1 MIDALGF
8 KGIWKRP
15 GVVDRPEVV
24 IEKLVGLQDAA
35 TRHLDSQFGGSDR
48 RSRLEHDLANGFELV
63 NASFLSD
70 TIVLALAIK
79 DQRKMIQ
86 PILQG
91 SGLRLVADIEPYP
104 LVAKAIAVFVA
115 CRLAS
120 AIVAMGARTEPS
132 LAYRGCIS
140 FGDFEVRDRF
150 LIGPAVD
157 EAAAANNLAQGAF
170 VWLLPSAREV
180 FGFYAEPSTDHPD
193 YVRTY
198 SPYEVPLKGGE
209 TYDTFAVSPYLLAD
223 TEAARDEI
231 TSRILLTF
239 SGGLDVQLKKQ
250 HTRRFLDVCEARWK
264 PPIRPDPLGQ
274 PAPAAPSGPNPAGPK

>member
-1 MIDALGF
+1 VQSLAV
-8 KGIWKRP
+8 K
-15 GVVDRPEVV
+15 
-24 IEKLVGLQDAA
+24 
-35 TRHLDSQFGGSDR
+35 
-48 RSRLEHDLANGFELV
+48 DL
-63 NASFLSD
+63 
-70 TIVLALAIK
+70 
-79 DQRKMIQ
+79 RKMLL
-86 PILQG
+86 PALQRSG
-91 SGLRLVADIEPYP
+91 SVVPDIEQYP
-104 LVAKAIAVFVA
+104 PNVKGTAVFIA
-115 CRLAS
+115 CKLAS

-150 LIGPAVD
+150 LVGPAVD

-180 FGFYAEPSTDHPD
+180 FGLYAEPSAAHPD

-198 SPYEVPLKGGE
+198 SPFEVPLKGGE
-209 TYDTFAVSPYLLAD
+209 TYDTFAVSPYILAD

-250 HTRRFLDVCEARWK
+250 HTRRFLDVCRARWK
-264 PPIRPDPLGQ
+264 PPIRPDALGQ
-274 PAPAAPSGPNPAGPK
+274 PPPAAPSGPNLAGPK